1 MKIKIKKQDKVK
13 EFKLIS
19 KWEDV
24 TLEKWLALID
34 FHKLNKSKEAEET
47 IAALS
52 NIPKKLIKELELKD
66 VAVIM
71 SKISELQQKQNSS
84 LKRVIEIEG
93 KRYGF
98 HPDLDSITLGEWSD
112 LETMIKNNVE
122 KHLPEVM
129 AILYRPIIEEQND
142 IYTIKAY
149 DGNISIRAEQMKK
162 MAAEQVQ
169 SALVFFYHL
178 GKESLLILPSF
189 LTERLK
195 VMKEQL
201 QQNHL
206 LKDGVTLV

>member
-66 VAVIM
+66 VSVIM
-71 SKISELQQKQNSS
+71 SKISELQQKQDSS

>member
-19 KWEDV
+19 KWKDV

-71 SKISELQQKQNSS
+71 SKISELQQKQDSS

>member
-1 MKIKIKKQDKVK
+1 MKIKIKKKDKVK
-13 EFKLIS
+13 EFKLIN

-24 TLEKWLALID
+24 TLENWIKLID

-71 SKISELQQKQNSS
+71 NRIADLQQKQNSS
-84 LKRVIEIEG
+84 LKRVIEIDG

-112 LETMIKNNVE
+112 LESMIKNNVE
-122 KHLPEVM
+122 KHLPEIM
-129 AILYRPIIEEQND
+129 AILYRPIVEEQND

-149 DGNISIRAEQMKK
+149 DGDISIRAEQMKK

-178 GKESLLILPSF
+178 GKESLMTLPSF

-195 VMKEQL
+195 EMKEQL

-206 LKDGVTLV
+206 QKNGVTLE